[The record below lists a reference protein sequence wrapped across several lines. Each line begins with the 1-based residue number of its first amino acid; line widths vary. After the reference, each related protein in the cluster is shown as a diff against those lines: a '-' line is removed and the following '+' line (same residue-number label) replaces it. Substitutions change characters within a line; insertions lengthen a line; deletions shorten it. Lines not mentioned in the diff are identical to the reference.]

1 MRFLT
6 PAFLALAGLAV
17 PILILYMLR
26 LRRREIPVSST
37 MLWQRLMQDRE
48 ANAPWQRLRRNLLL
62 LLQLLILAALVFGL
76 ARPFIPVPTVASG
89 SVALLLDAS
98 ASMSTADGP
107 AGSTRF
113 EQAQSIARDLVGELG
128 SGEVMTVVSVGPV
141 PEVLT
146 PPTRD
151 PAALREAISRARP
164 SQAPADWEAALA
176 LASASIAGYEE
187 AVLVIV
193 SDGGLPADLPPL
205 PVEVRYVRVGRDTE
219 NLAISALAT
228 RWLGEQPQL
237 FAAVTNYG
245 GQATDTILTVEVDGE
260 IHTAERLTVAARET
274 ENLTLADLPASAG
287 IIRAALSPPVEG
299 GVTDRLALDDVAY
312 AVNEPPVSGRALLV
326 SEGNLFLEQVLGALP
341 NVEAFRLTPGDLPA
355 EPYDLVILDGWLP
368 DELPDTNLLI
378 LAPPQSSTLFV
389 VDGTF
394 SETGFLRQADDPV
407 LAFVDFSDVAIREA
421 QRVEAPGWAQTLVE
435 AEGGPLLL
443 GGQVGG
449 QRVAVLTFDLH
460 ASNLPLKISFPILVS
475 NLMAWYAPAR
485 PFDAG
490 EVIRPGDPAVIRPQA
505 TTTAYRVRLP
515 DGSTQTVAV
524 EEGRLTF
531 ADTGQLGA
539 YEVTL
544 LAGDQ
549 PQLAG
554 SFAVNLFSPEE
565 SRIAPADAITIGQ
578 SQVERGAGEEE
589 VGQRELWPWL
599 AILALAVLV
608 AEWWVY
614 HRGSALPRR
623 ADSATVSR
631 RRRWL
636 PLGRR
641 ET

>member
-1 MRFLT
+1 
-6 PAFLALAGLAV
+6 
-17 PILILYMLR
+17 
-26 LRRREIPVSST
+26 
-37 MLWQRLMQDRE
+37 
-48 ANAPWQRLRRNLLL
+48 
-62 LLQLLILAALVFGL
+62 
-76 ARPFIPVPTVASG
+76 
-89 SVALLLDAS
+89 
-98 ASMSTADGP
+98 
-107 AGSTRF
+107 
-113 EQAQSIARDLVGELG
+113 
-128 SGEVMTVVSVGPV
+128 MTVVSVGPV

-237 FAAVTNYG
+237 FAAVTNHG

-274 ENLTLADLPASAG
+274 ENLTIADLPASAG
-287 IIRAALSPPVEG
+287 IIRAELSPPVEG
-299 GVTDRLALDDVAY
+299 GVADRLALDDAAY

-614 HRGSALPRR
+614 HRGSSLPRR
-623 ADSATVSR
+623 DRGVDTPSR
-631 RRRWL
+631 MRQ
-636 PLGRR
+636 GRR
-641 ET
+641 SALGVFRKRA

>member
-26 LRRREIPVSST
+26 LRRREVLVSST
-37 MLWQRLMQDRE
+37 LLWQRLMQDRE

-62 LLQLLILAALVFGL
+62 LLQLLILAALVLGL

-113 EQAQSIARDLVGELG
+113 AQAQGIARDLVGELS

-187 AVLVIV
+187 AALVIL

-205 PVEVRYVRVGRDTE
+205 PVEVRYVRVGRETE

-245 GQATDTILTVEVDGE
+245 GQAADTILTIEVDGE

-274 ENLTLADLPASAG
+274 ENLTIADLPASAG
-287 IIRAALSPPVEG
+287 IIRAELSPPVEG

-312 AVNEPPVSGRALLV
+312 AVNEPPVSGRVLLI
-326 SEGNLFLEQVLGALP
+326 SEGNLFLEQVLSALP
-341 NVEAFRLTPGDLPA
+341 NVEAFRLSPGGLPA
-355 EPYDLVILDGWLP
+355 ERYDLVILDGWLP

-394 SETGFLRQADDPV
+394 RETDFLRQVGDPL

-443 GGQVGG
+443 AGQVGG

-460 ASNLPLKISFPILVS
+460 ASNLPLKISFPILMA
-475 NLMAWYAPAR
+475 NLMEWYAPAQ

-490 EVIRPGDPAVIRPQA
+490 EVIRPGDPVVIRPQA

-515 DGSTQTVAV
+515 DGSAQTVAV

-531 ADTGQLGA
+531 TDTGQLGA

-554 SFAVNLFSPEE
+554 SFAVNLFAPEE

-578 SQVERGAGEEE
+578 SQVERGVSEEE

-599 AILALAVLV
+599 AVLALIVLL

-623 ADSATVSR
+623 DRGLNAPARVR
-631 RRRWL
+631 A
-636 PLGRR
+636 GR
-641 ET
+641 